1 MDDYDTGAWPII
13 GKKESMVMALQLNS
27 ANFENEVLR
36 SEIPVLVDFWADW
49 CGPCRMLAP
58 VIEKMAREAEG
69 YKVAK
74 VNVDEEQDI
83 AREYNIMSIPTVL
96 VFIGGQVVGQ
106 SVGAVPEEKLK
117 ELLRTKIETYCPAD
131 LGTHS
136 APAQED
142 TKEPPRPSLI

>member
-1 MDDYDTGAWPII
+1 
-13 GKKESMVMALQLNS
+13 MALQLNS
-27 ANFENEVLR
+27 ANFENEVLK
-36 SEIPVLVDFWADW
+36 SEIPVLVDFWAEW
-49 CGPCRMLAP
+49 CGPCRMLTP
-58 VIEKMAREAEG
+58 VIEKMAQEAEG

-117 ELLRTKIETYCPAD
+117 ELLRTKIEAYCPAD
-131 LGTHS
+131 LASHS
-136 APAQED
+136 APAKED
-142 TKEPPRPSLI
+142 PKEAPKPSLI